1 MDRAIQDYGRYL
13 ALSASPLTRRSYL
26 SDLAAFYAFLRNLKP
41 QGETPPVL
49 SDVDVLTLR
58 GYLATLNR
66 QGLKKSTVAR
76 KIAALRSFF
85 GYLVRHGLVSHNP
98 AAEVAIPKQ
107 ERKLPGFLTVDQAQ
121 GLMTRPQDDTWVALR
136 DRAILE
142 VFYST
147 GIRNAELTAMRVS
160 DVDFQEGMITV
171 VGKGG
176 KERQVPIGGRALAA
190 LTEYLRVA
198 PTADTKRLFRNQRGG
213 GLTERS
219 IHRIVKKYMR
229 QIGAPAFSPHSLRH
243 TFATHLLEG
252 GADLRAVQEMLG
264 HVSLSTTQRYTHLQ
278 TDHLMRV
285 YDQSHPRK

>member
-1 MDRAIQDYGRYL
+1 MDRAIQDYGRHL
-13 ALSASPLTRRSYL
+13 ALSASPLTRLNYL
-26 SDLAAFYAFLRNLKP
+26 SDLNAFSAYLRNLKP
-41 QGETPPVL
+41 QGAPPVP

-76 KIAALRSFF
+76 KIATLRSFF
-85 GYLVRHGLVSHNP
+85 AYLVRHGLVSHNP
-98 AAEVAIPKQ
+98 AAGVASPKQ
-107 ERKLPGFLTVDQAQ
+107 ERRLPGFLTVDQAQ
-121 GLMTRPQDDTWVALR
+121 GLMTRPEGDTWAVWR

-142 VFYST
+142 IFYST
-147 GIRNAELTAMRVS
+147 GIRNSELTAMRTT
-160 DVDFQEGMITV
+160 DVDFSDGMITV
-171 VGKGG
+171 VGKGN
-176 KERQVPIGGRALAA
+176 KERKVPIGERALSA
-190 LTEYLRVA
+190 LTDYLRAA
-198 PTADTKRLFRNQRGG
+198 PAADTKRLFRNQRGG

-219 IHRIVKKYMR
+219 IHRIVKKYMQ

-243 TFATHLLEG
+243 TFATHILEG

>member
-1 MDRAIQDYGRYL
+1 MDRAIQDYGRHL

-26 SDLAAFYAFLRNLKP
+26 SDLAAFSTFLRNLKP
-41 QGETPPVL
+41 QGETPPSP
-49 SDVDVLTLR
+49 SDVDLITLR
-58 GYLATLNR
+58 GYLAALNR
-66 QGLKKSTVAR
+66 KGLKKSTVAR

-85 GYLVRHGLVSHNP
+85 GYLVRHGLVSRNP
-98 AAEVAIPKQ
+98 AAGVASPKQ

-121 GLMTRPQDDTWVALR
+121 GLMTRPEGETWAALR

-160 DVDFQEGMITV
+160 DVDFSDGMITV
-171 VGKGG
+171 VGKGD
-176 KERQVPIGGRALAA
+176 KERKAPIGERALAA
-190 LTEYLRVA
+190 LTEYLRA
-198 PTADTKRLFRNQRGG
+198 SPTADTKRLFRNRRGG

>member
-1 MDRAIQDYGRYL
+1 MDRAIQDYGRHL
-13 ALSASPLTRRSYL
+13 ALSASPLTRLNYL
-26 SDLAAFYAFLRNLKP
+26 SDLTAFCAFLRSLKP
-41 QGETPPVL
+41 PGETPPAP
-49 SDVDVLTLR
+49 SDVDLLTLR
-58 GYLATLNR
+58 GYLARLNR

-76 KIAALRSFF
+76 KLAALRSFF
-85 GYLVRHGLVSHNP
+85 GYLVRHGLVPHNP
-98 AAEVAIPKQ
+98 AAGIASPKQ

-121 GLMTRPQDDTWVALR
+121 GLMTQPEGETWATLR

-160 DVDFQEGMITV
+160 DVDFQDGMITV
-171 VGKGG
+171 VGKGD
-176 KERQVPIGGRALAA
+176 KERKVPIGGRALAA
-190 LTEYLRVA
+190 LNDYLCAA
-198 PTADTKRLFRNQRGG
+198 PPADTKHLFRNRRGG

-219 IHRIVKKYMR
+219 IHRIVKKYMQ
-229 QIGAPAFSPHSLRH
+229 QIGVPAFSPHHLRH